1 MYKRRIS
8 IFVASKLFCFFERF
22 LNLHIT
28 PVDYSSPIPNTCR
41 LDEEI
46 FEKVYDETGLDLNVR
61 EQMHYLD
68 HIFPKYFTEYA
79 PSANA
84 GLTLVDSYIL
94 YAMIREKKPKVMIE
108 VGSGESTKISLL
120 ALEKNEQEGTKCEFY
135 AIEPYPK
142 DFLRRISKENFN
154 LIDKELQCVDI
165 ELLKTGDLIF
175 IDSSHVSKIG
185 SDVNYEILEVVP
197 KLKKGSIIHWHDIML
212 PTNYWRDWIYHGNKF
227 WNESYLLH
235 AFMLFNEAYKCIW
248 ASRYMQFYH
257 AEKIL
262 KRFPYFLPRK
272 HRCTSFWL
280 ERVR

>member
-120 ALEKNEQEGTKCEFY
+120 ALEKNEQEGT
-135 AIEPYPK
+135 
-142 DFLRRISKENFN
+142 
-154 LIDKELQCVDI
+154 
-165 ELLKTGDLIF
+165 T
-175 IDSSHVSKIG
+175 
-185 SDVNYEILEVVP
+185 
-197 KLKKGSIIHWHDIML
+197 
-212 PTNYWRDWIYHGNKF
+212 
-227 WNESYLLH
+227 
-235 AFMLFNEAYKCIW
+235 
-248 ASRYMQFYH
+248 
-257 AEKIL
+257 
-262 KRFPYFLPRK
+262 
-272 HRCTSFWL
+272 
-280 ERVR
+280 